1 MLMASLI
8 CVFSVAAGI
17 KFALHSWRASIIRV
31 AESQVVDAALEGSQV
46 PDFKGIS
53 AYHSLCPDLS
63 KGTGANLRAVS
74 IYYKALQ
81 FMKSFSWAQA
91 EMALCTRYAAV
102 ALAQRSSL
110 NRALMAD
117 VNSF

>member
-1 MLMASLI
+1 MLIAAFI

-17 KFALHSWRASIIRV
+17 KFAVLSWRAGIVRV
-31 AESQVVDAALEGSQV
+31 AESPITDAALEGSQL

-63 KGTGANLRAVS
+63 KGTGMNLRAIS
-74 IYYKALQ
+74 LYYKTLQ
-81 FMKSFSWAQA
+81 FLKAFSWAQG

-102 ALAQRSSL
+102 ALSQRSQL

-117 VNSF
+117 VHSF